1 MTAGGS
7 RMIRIGRYALVL
19 LVCCGG
25 CHNKRG
31 TPAAVAIGYMGRAV
45 TLAVVPVQDLSGTGT
60 LDPLALTDIFA
71 HELAQ
76 VPQVS
81 VVPVNQAVAVMLGQ
95 GWRGL
100 SSANQVQLLAR
111 MLNADGVVVIAV
123 TMYDPYNPPRL
134 GLIAE
139 VYMVAPPQTAL
150 LPGEDV
156 NRLPVPLASQPAT
169 SPQGP
174 DRQVQRVYDASQT
187 AQQKAIRQFARREPD
202 GSRDW
207 REFLQNQRQF
217 LRYCSWQTVADLVGA
232 VRPLP
237 GEDED

>member
-1 MTAGGS
+1 MAGGS
-7 RMIRIGRYALVL
+7 RMVRIGRYALVL
-19 LVCCGG
+19 LVCCAG

-31 TPAAVAIGYMGRAV
+31 TPAAEAIGYMGRPV

-60 LDPLALTDIFA
+60 LDSLALADIFA

-81 VVPVNQAVAVMLGQ
+81 VVPVNQTTAVMLGQ

-100 SSANQVQLLAR
+100 SSANQAQLLAR

-139 VYMVAPPQTAL
+139 VYTVAPPQAAR

-156 NRLPVPLASQPAT
+156 NRLPAPPASQPAA
-169 SPQGP
+169 PAQGP
-174 DRQVQRVYDASQT
+174 DRQVQRVYDASQA
-187 AQQKAIRQFARREPD
+187 AQQKAIRQFARRQAG

-207 REFLQNQRQF
+207 QGFLQDQRQF
-217 LRYCSWQTVADLVGA
+217 LRYCSWQTVMDLVGA
-232 VRPLP
+232 VRPP
-237 GEDED
+237 AEDDDG

>member
-7 RMIRIGRYALVL
+7 RMVRIGRYVLVL
-19 LVCCGG
+19 LVCCAG

-31 TPAAVAIGYMGRAV
+31 TPAAEAIGYMGRAA
-45 TLAVVPVQDLSGTGT
+45 TLAVVPVQDLSGTDT
-60 LDPLALTDIFA
+60 LDSLALTDIFA

-81 VVPVNQAVAVMLGQ
+81 VVPVNQTVAVMLGQ
-95 GWRGL
+95 GWHGL
-100 SSANQVQLLAR
+100 SSPSQVQLLAR

-139 VYMVAPPQTAL
+139 VYMVAPPQAAV

-156 NRLPVPLASQPAT
+156 NRLPAPLASQPAT
-169 SPQGP
+169 LSQSPV
-174 DRQVQRVYDASQT
+174 RQVQRVYDASQT
-187 AQQKAIRQFARREPD
+187 AQQQAIRQFAKREPS

-207 REFLQNQRQF
+207 QEFLRNQRQF
-217 LRYCSWQTVADLVGA
+217 LRYCSWQVVMDLVGA
-232 VRPLP
+232 ARPP
-237 GEDED
+237 AGDDED